1 MHGLWLLGPAML
13 GFLVVGRILDLGLQ
27 RWREL
32 TPYAAVGAV
41 AVASAALTPV
51 GPRLVLA
58 PLHVREYAQFVG
70 EWGPPSILNP
80 YFGASFLLLAI
91 VLVGWS
97 VSPARPARSDVALV
111 VGTCML
117 ALPYIRTMP
126 IVAIVTA
133 PLAAAVL
140 QSAVLHRPARPIA
153 FGRADAVLSTGLV
166 FAASVAAAVWL
177 PHVPSTEHDVPV
189 GASAFLDSL
198 PGRAK
203 VLNEY
208 TEGGWLLWT
217 ARDTSP
223 AIDGRT
229 EIYDPNYISKLFA
242 AEGRGRG
249 WQKFVASQDYDAAW
263 LYRTSPLGKGL
274 RAIGWTI
281 VFRDKYTYVLVP
293 PRP

>member
-1 MHGLWLLGPAML
+1 ML
-13 GFLVVGRILDLGLQ
+13 GFLVVGRAFDLGLQ

-32 TPYAAVGAV
+32 APYVAVGAA

-58 PLHVREYAQFVG
+58 PLHVRDYAQFVG
-70 EWGPPSILNP
+70 EWDPPSILNP
-80 YFGASFLLLAI
+80 YFGASFLLLAV

-97 VSPARPARSDVALV
+97 LSSARPSRSDVSLV
-111 VGTCML
+111 IGTCIL

-140 QSAVLHRPARPIA
+140 QSAVFHRPARPVA
-153 FGRADAVLSTGLV
+153 LGRPDAVLCSVLV
-166 FAASVAAAVWL
+166 LAVVVTAAVWL
-177 PHVPSTEHDVPV
+177 PQVPSTEHDVPIQ
-189 GASAFLDSL
+189 ASAFLDSL

-242 AEGRGRG
+242 AEGRGPG

-274 RAIGWTI
+274 RSIGWTI

-293 PRP
+293 QRS